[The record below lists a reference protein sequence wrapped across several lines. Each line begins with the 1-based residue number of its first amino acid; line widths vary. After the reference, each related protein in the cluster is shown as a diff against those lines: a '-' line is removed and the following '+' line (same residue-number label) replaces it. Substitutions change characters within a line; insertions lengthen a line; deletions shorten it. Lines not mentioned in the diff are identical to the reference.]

1 MKMWLLSITGIVSMT
16 RRTKKMRSKNKRAR
30 HKSLR
35 RMDSDSDNSEIV
47 TIGKSKS
54 PVLVSNLY
62 DNQLDKELDEA
73 LENEK

>member
-1 MKMWLLSITGIVSMT
+1 
-16 RRTKKMRSKNKRAR
+16 
-30 HKSLR
+30 
-35 RMDSDSDNSEIV
+35 MDSDSDNSEIV